1 MSSLSTVWTK
11 HLKGQDK
18 EQFESVLRNSK
29 QALSRLVNILDE
41 KTEALSNAETRPE
54 DFSDPNWPYKQA
66 FRNGQKAGLREIREL
81 LKFIKDNR

>member
-1 MSSLSTVWTK
+1 MWTK

-29 QALSRLVNILDE
+29 QALSRLVDILDE
-41 KTEALSNAETRPE
+41 KMEVQSNSETRVE

-66 FRNGQKAGLREIREL
+66 FRNGQKSSLREIREL
-81 LKFIKDNR
+81 LKFIKG